1 MVLSQ
6 DNKSSVLQ
14 IITGDVFGLTADALV
29 FPANHKPIIGGILDG
44 QVYEKADQASL
55 LADREKIGYLHG
67 GETAITESHG
77 VPGYKY
83 LIHAAVPVYK
93 SGHSS
98 DKLKSCYVNAL
109 MSADSNRLK
118 SVVFCLLGTGY
129 SRFTEDWAEK
139 CARKAIESFLD
150 EHPDTTIKSIQL
162 VKFADQRKY
171 KKSIK
176 ALNVLKGLDADAL
189 VDIDLNPESKI
200 GKRKKK
206 LDDRI
211 KQQLDT
217 QRKTLAELY
226 YSEQKA
232 FVEQHATEYDDAY
245 DEFNDLK
252 YLEIVGAAKKDT
264 SKTQLTNAELAE
276 EIYMTVKKDTAK
288 NGRAND
294 ISKIRNL
301 RSAKGVKYKNAYI
314 FLSKKINVLRLCL
327 GLQLD
332 LDDTSLLMLTRGHF
346 FPSTD
351 FDYEIAEYY
360 IKSHKWFEALADY
373 EEEFSGKSGNDSSP
387 DIEKE

>member
-1 MVLSQ
+1 MSQ
-6 DNKSSVLQ
+6 DNISSVLQ
-14 IITGDVFGLTADALV
+14 IITGDVFDLTADALV

-44 QVYEKADQASL
+44 QVYKKADQARL

-67 GETAITESHG
+67 GETAITPSHG

-83 LIHAAVPVYK
+83 LIHAAVPEYK

-98 DKLKSCYVNAL
+98 DKLKSCYVKAL
-109 MSADSNRLK
+109 TDADTNRLK

-129 SRFTEDWAEK
+129 SRFPEDYAEK
-139 CARKAIESFLD
+139 CARKAIKAFLD

-162 VKFADQRKY
+162 VKFADQSKY
-171 KKSIK
+171 NKSVK
-176 ALNVLKGLDADAL
+176 ALNILKGLDADAL
-189 VDIDLNPESKI
+189 VDNDLNPGSKI

-206 LDDRI
+206 LDDSI

-217 QRKTLAELY
+217 HRKTLEEQY
-226 YSEQKA
+226 RSEQKA
-232 FVEQHATEYDDAY
+232 FFEQHGTEYDDAY
-245 DEFNDLK
+245 NEFNDQK
-252 YLEIVGAAKKDT
+252 YLEIIEKAENDT
-264 SKTQLTNAELAE
+264 SKTPLKNAELAE

-288 NGRAND
+288 RGRAND
-294 ISKIRNL
+294 ISKIKNL
-301 RSAKGVKYKNAYI
+301 RSKKGEKYKSAYT

-346 FPSTD
+346 FPSSD

-360 IKSHKWFEALADY
+360 IKPQKWFEALADY
-373 EEEFSGKSGNDSSP
+373 EEEFSGSSGYDPSP
-387 DIEKE
+387 NIEKY

>member
-1 MVLSQ
+1 MSQ
-6 DNKSSVLQ
+6 DKLQ
-14 IITGDVFGLTADALV
+14 IITGDVFDLTADALV

-44 QVYEKADQASL
+44 QVYKKADQARL

-67 GETAITESHG
+67 GETAITPSHG

-83 LIHAAVPVYK
+83 LIHAAVPKYK

-129 SRFTEDWAEK
+129 SRFPEDYAEK

-150 EHPDTTIKSIQL
+150 EHPDTTIKIIQL
-162 VKFADQRKY
+162 VKFADQSKY
-171 KKSIK
+171 NKSVK
-176 ALNVLKGLDADAL
+176 TLDVLKKLDADAL

-206 LDDRI
+206 LDDKI
-211 KQQLDT
+211 KQQIDT
-217 QRKTLAELY
+217 HRETFEEQYR
-226 YSEQKA
+226 SEQKA
-232 FVEQHATEYDDAY
+232 FFELHGTEYDDAY
-245 DEFNDLK
+245 NEFNDQK
-252 YLEIVGAAKKDT
+252 YIEIIKKAIEKAKKDT
-264 SKTQLTNAELAE
+264 RIKFTYDYLAE
-276 EIYMTVKKDTAK
+276 AIYMTVKKDTAK
-288 NGRAND
+288 RGRAND
-294 ISKIRNL
+294 ISKIINL
-301 RSAKGVKYKNAYI
+301 RSKKGEKYKSAYT

-346 FPSTD
+346 FPSSD

-360 IKSHKWFEALADY
+360 IKPQKWFEALDDY
-373 EEEFSGKSGNDSSP
+373 EEEFSGSSGNDPSP
-387 DIEKE
+387 NIEKY

>member
-1 MVLSQ
+1 MSQ
-6 DNKSSVLQ
+6 DNISSVLQ
-14 IITGDVFGLTADALV
+14 IITGDVFDLTADALV

-44 QVYEKADQASL
+44 QVYKNADQARL

-67 GETAITESHG
+67 GETAITPSHG

-83 LIHAAVPVYK
+83 LIHAAVPEYK

-98 DKLKSCYVNAL
+98 DKLKSCYVKAL
-109 MSADSNRLK
+109 TDADTNRLK

-129 SRFTEDWAEK
+129 SRFPEDYAEK
-139 CARKAIESFLD
+139 CARKAIKAFLD

-162 VKFADQRKY
+162 VKFADQSKY
-171 KKSIK
+171 NKSVK
-176 ALNVLKGLDADAL
+176 ALNILKGLDADAL

-206 LDDRI
+206 LDDKI
-211 KQQLDT
+211 KQQIDT
-217 QRKTLAELY
+217 YRETLEEQY
-226 YSEQKA
+226 RSEQKA
-232 FVEQHATEYDDAY
+232 FFELHGTEYDDAY
-245 DEFNDLK
+245 NEFNDQK
-252 YLEIVGAAKKDT
+252 YLEIIEKAENDT
-264 SKTQLTNAELAE
+264 SKTPLKNAELAE

-288 NGRAND
+288 RGRAND
-294 ISKIRNL
+294 ISKIKNL
-301 RSAKGVKYKNAYI
+301 RSKKGEKYKSAYT

-346 FPSTD
+346 FPSSD

-360 IKSHKWFEALADY
+360 IKPQKWFEALADY
-373 EEEFSGKSGNDSSP
+373 EEEFSGSSGYDPSP
-387 DIEKE
+387 NIEKY

>member
-1 MVLSQ
+1 MSQ

-14 IITGDVFGLTADALV
+14 IITGDVFDLTADVLV

-44 QVYEKADQASL
+44 QVYEKADQTNL

-67 GETAITESHG
+67 GETAITPSHG

-129 SRFTEDWAEK
+129 SRFPEDYAEK

-150 EHPDTTIKSIQL
+150 EHPDTTIKIIQL
-162 VKFADQRKY
+162 VKFADQSKY
-171 KKSIK
+171 NKSVK
-176 ALNVLKGLDADAL
+176 TLDVLKKLDADAL

-232 FVEQHATEYDDAY
+232 FVEQHASEYDDAY

-301 RSAKGVKYKNAYI
+301 RSAKGVKYKSAYI